1 MTTYKP
7 HGRYDFSCHVT
18 ATIYGRAD
26 QTVTLFPD
34 FECEV
39 DVDCRVSGGE
49 LEVRCTDVLVDGSS
63 LAHGDDTAKMI
74 RLLVMEK
81 ADEQLEQGCGLFDQV
96 REAEGLT
103 LTGHPNDP
111 DTSWRQQA
119 AE

>member
-7 HGRYDFSCHVT
+7 HGRYDFSCHIT
-18 ATIYGRAD
+18 AMIYGKAD
-26 QTVTLFPD
+26 QTITLFQD
-34 FECEV
+34 FECQL
-39 DVDCRVSGGE
+39 DVDCSLKGDD
-49 LEVRCTDVLVDGSS
+49 LDVRCTDVLVNGVS
-63 LAHGDDTAKMI
+63 LANGDDTAKMI
-74 RLLVMEK
+74 RLQVMEK
-81 ADEQLEQGCGLFDQV
+81 ADEQLEQGGWLFDQV

>member
-18 ATIYGRAD
+18 AMIYGVAD
-26 QTVTLFPD
+26 QTVTLFHD

-39 DVDCRVSGGE
+39 DVDCKLSGGE
-49 LEVRCTDVLVDGSS
+49 LDVRCTDVLVNGAS
-63 LAHGDDTAKMI
+63 LANGDSMAKMI
-74 RLLVMEK
+74 RLHVMEK
-81 ADEQLEQGCGLFDQV
+81 ADEQLEAGGWLFDQV
-96 REAEGLT
+96 REAESLA